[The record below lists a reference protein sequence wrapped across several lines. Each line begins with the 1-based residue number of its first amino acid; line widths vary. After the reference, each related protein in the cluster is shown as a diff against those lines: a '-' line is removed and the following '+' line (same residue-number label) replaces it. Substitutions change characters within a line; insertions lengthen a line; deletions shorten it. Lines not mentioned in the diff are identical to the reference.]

1 MYECECVCMCVS
13 VSSTQCNVL
22 AIRRALGTHWSTSNR
37 MNLLNNTNEEQL
49 PLHSLL
55 LLLFSS
61 FGAFLFLIHPTVWHV
76 KSEKWKTHSPYQVTS
91 SISVYFAL
99 TKRMQQKHLLQ
110 PRKKAQ
116 KNWNPEHINRRYRRR
131 GGREKREKRREPKM
145 EISNA
150 AASGVSSLVYNCR
163 TVRSKCCIYEG
174 RGKRRQRRVGTEWTQ
189 SEQSIRLILSWLSKL
204 HFMCLHSL
212 RWAFKTLQYY

>member
-1 MYECECVCMCVS
+1 MQCVGYPAG
-13 VSSTQCNVL
+13 TGH
-22 AIRRALGTHWSTSNR
+22 ALKHKQQDEFVKQHERGAASPS
-37 MNLLNNTNEEQL
+37 
-49 PLHSLL
+49 
-55 LLLFSS
+55 FSS
-61 FGAFLFLIHPTVWHV
+61 PPSILFFWCLSLSHSSHCMAC
-76 KSEKWKTHSPYQVTS
+76 EKWKMKNS
-91 SISVYFAL
+91 FAL
-99 TKRMQQKHLLQ
+99 SSDIINFSLFCTDQANAAEASAAAEKEGTKKTETRSTLIGDTDGE
-110 PRKKAQ
+110 A
-116 KNWNPEHINRRYRRR
+116 
-131 GGREKREKRREPKM
+131 GGRREKRGESQKM

-204 HFMCLHSL
+204 HFMRLHSL